1 MAGIPTNLSFSVTL
15 GSMTSEGTDPKVVH
29 FFDCAD
35 VGKTLVKYGR
45 EAGHRWRY
53 RPWLPESMRP
63 LDRKPTFPVLTRAQW
78 SVRRTLEAVQ
88 CDVMHIHFGTRTGA
102 ANSRPYIPFVMHWHG
117 TDIRKFSYQAASKP
131 AIEWGARRAAHV
143 VYATPDLRP
152 HAHRLR
158 PDATYLPIPVDF
170 MELPMWRPE
179 GGPKVIFSSRW
190 DESKGGSAQLEL
202 LRDLRAQ
209 LGKDVVFEGLDWGG
223 RAEEARALGVRL
235 VPRMPK
241 AQFLEWLSRAHC
253 VVGQTSGIL
262 ATSELEAVAMGAPT
276 VIEVGNDYYPDSPFP
291 TNVGRDGLV
300 ARVSEVLEDPL
311 AAAQASNAAAWVR
324 QHHGPES
331 LIPQLAAIYRSA
343 AGR

>member
-1 MAGIPTNLSFSVTL
+1 
-15 GSMTSEGTDPKVVH
+15 MTSAQIDPKVVH

-53 RPWLPESMRP
+53 RPWLPASMRP
-63 LDRKPTFPVLTRAQW
+63 LDRKPRFPVLTRAEW
-78 SVRRTLEAVQ
+78 TVRRTLEAVQ

-102 ANSRPYIPFVMHWHG
+102 ANSRPYVPFVMHWHG

-131 AIEWGARRAAHV
+131 AMEWGAKRAAHV

-152 HAHRLR
+152 HALRLR

-170 MELPMWRPE
+170 TELPVWRPVDR
-179 GGPKVIFSSRW
+179 PKVVFSSRW

-202 LRDLRAQ
+202 LSDLRAQ
-209 LGKDVVFEGLDWGG
+209 LDEDVVFEGLDWGG
-223 RAEEARALGVRL
+223 RAAEARALGVRL
-235 VPRMPK
+235 IPPMPK
-241 AQFLEWLSRAHC
+241 AKFLEWLSGAHC

-276 VIEVGNDYYPDSPFP
+276 VIEVGDGYYPDSPFP
-291 TNVGRDGLV
+291 TDVGRDAHV
-300 ARVSEVLEDPL
+300 ARVLAVHDDPL
-311 AAAQASNAAAWVR
+311 AAARDSTAAAWVR
-324 QHHGPES
+324 EHHGPET

-343 AGR
+343 AAR